1 MADINLDD
9 EAFELLRRQVKA
21 TEAENLLNQNIV
33 TNLKL
38 SNRLNN
44 EVVQRYAHL
53 GEVVSGLVE
62 ELRDNKEASIR
73 TLEAVQNL
81 IAELKRVPNSATYMD
96 SISSALA
103 EMVEEISRRWDR
115 FELRVSQRIGQLED
129 IGLAGLTG
137 KEIPTKKRTRLK
149 KGLLKEQKLLELKQH
164 YLNLAELR
172 LVAAKYGSL
181 NVPLH
186 VATGIKE
193 EEEII
198 QALEAELNE

>member
-9 EAFELLRRQVKA
+9 EAFELLSRRVKA
-21 TEAENLLNQNIV
+21 QEEENRLNQNIV

-81 IAELKRVPNSATYMD
+81 IAELKRTPNSVTYMD
-96 SISSALA
+96 AISSALS
-103 EMVEEISRRWDR
+103 EMVEEISGRWDR

-129 IGLAGLTG
+129 ISLAGLTG
-137 KEIPTKKRTRLK
+137 QEIPVKKRTRLK

-172 LVAAKYGSL
+172 LTAAKYGSL

-186 VATGIKE
+186 IATGIKE